1 MTAWWQTPVKALD
14 ESARAQASQRQNT
27 LTKPPGSL
35 GRLEEVAI
43 ALAAMQGC
51 EKPQIKQPS
60 ITVFAG
66 DHGVVAEGVAAF
78 PQAVTQ
84 LMLVNF
90 VAGGAAISVLAREQ
104 NARLEVVD
112 VGTLAAETIDGVV
125 NDKSASG
132 TANLAW
138 QPAMTP
144 AQLDHALAAGHRA
157 VERALATGADL
168 FIGGEMGIGNT
179 TPAAAIGCALLSL
192 RGADLAG
199 PGTGLNEAGVSHKAQ
214 VIDRAL
220 ALHGFLPSPASGG
233 GAGGEGGLRPAQTRS
248 LPAEILTH
256 ARELRKNQTDA
267 EQLLWAVL
275 RAKRFMDLK
284 FRRQHTVE
292 PYIVDFYC
300 DSLKLV
306 IELDGG
312 QHAEQ
317 QAYDQARAAF
327 LENKGITV
335 LRFWNNQVL
344 AETEAVLEAI
354 YWVVLQRQPQP
365 LPSPPAPLPLAGEGR
380 KPDNAAVLFSLPSP
394 ASGGGAGA
402 ARDLADVL
410 GQPSRLA
417 GSSIREGGLQ
427 PVQPKP
433 ALVETQ
439 SQVSATEVLRRLG
452 GFEIAAL
459 SGAYIACAQ
468 AGLPVLVDGFITTA
482 AALAACRMNPGVRD
496 WLMFAHASTE
506 PGHAHL
512 LAALDARPL
521 LQLDMRLGEGSG
533 AATALPILRLACA
546 LHEGMATFAEAGIQ
560 STGQST
566 GQTT

>member
-233 GAGGEGGLRPAQTRS
+233 GAGGEGGL
-248 LPAEILTH
+248 
-256 ARELRKNQTDA
+256 
-267 EQLLWAVL
+267 
-275 RAKRFMDLK
+275 
-284 FRRQHTVE
+284 
-292 PYIVDFYC
+292 
-300 DSLKLV
+300 
-306 IELDGG
+306 
-312 QHAEQ
+312 
-317 QAYDQARAAF
+317 
-327 LENKGITV
+327 
-335 LRFWNNQVL
+335 
-344 AETEAVLEAI
+344 
-354 YWVVLQRQPQP
+354 
-365 LPSPPAPLPLAGEGR
+365 
-380 KPDNAAVLFSLPSP
+380 
-394 ASGGGAGA
+394 
-402 ARDLADVL
+402 
-410 GQPSRLA
+410 
-417 GSSIREGGLQ
+417 Q

-496 WLMFAHASTE
+496 WLMFAHASAE
-506 PGHAHL
+506 PGHARL

-546 LHEGMATFAEAGIQ
+546 LHAGMATFAEAGIQ

-566 GQTT
+566 